1 MTNLHHSLLAAAV
14 SICMLVLLFTVIA
27 CSSTRIEQAYFKD
40 TTINSAT
47 WKSQAGVG
55 QDAVIE
61 ATTAPKTDASLTG
74 L

>member
-1 MTNLHHSLLAAAV
+1 MYLTIPAILLLAAAL
-14 SICMLVLLFTVIA
+14 SG
-27 CSSTRIEQAYFKD
+27 CSSTRIEQAYFQD

-55 QDAVIE
+55 QDAIIE
-61 ATTAPKTDASLTG
+61 ATTDAVADANLTG

>member
-1 MTNLHHSLLAAAV
+1 MHLTIPAILLLAAAL
-14 SICMLVLLFTVIA
+14 SG
-27 CSSTRIEQAYFKD
+27 CSSTRIEQAYFQD

-55 QDAVIE
+55 QDAIIE
-61 ATTAPKTDASLTG
+61 ATTAPKTDTSLTG

>member
-1 MTNLHHSLLAAAV
+1 MKKILL
-14 SICMLVLLFTVIA
+14 LLTAIA
-27 CSSTRIEQAYFKD
+27 CSGCSSTRIEQAYFQD

-61 ATTAPKTDASLTG
+61 AATAPKTDASLTG

>member
-1 MTNLHHSLLAAAV
+1 MHLAIPAILLLAAAL
-14 SICMLVLLFTVIA
+14 SG
-27 CSSTRIEQAYFKD
+27 CSSTRIEQATFYN

-55 QDAVIE
+55 HDAIIE
-61 ATTAPKTDASLTG
+61 ATTDAVADASLTG

>member
-1 MTNLHHSLLAAAV
+1 MKSKILLLLLA
-14 SICMLVLLFTVIA
+14 FTFSG
-27 CSSTRIEQAYFKD
+27 CSSTRIEQATFND

-55 QDAVIE
+55 SSASIE
-61 ATTAPKTDASLTG
+61 ASTQADAAVSG

>member
-1 MTNLHHSLLAAAV
+1 MHLTIPAILLLAAAL
-14 SICMLVLLFTVIA
+14 SG
-27 CSSTRIEQAYFKD
+27 CSSTRIEQAYFQD

-61 ATTAPKTDASLTG
+61 ATTDAVADANLTG
-74 L
+74 Q